1 MPKSKRPS
9 FLTRLKEQK
18 RRDKAAEKREARRA
32 RQKTKPTTPDGVP
45 GDADGATEE
54 FGEAGTSEPSS
65 TS

>member
-32 RQKTKPTTPDGVP
+32 RQRAKSTPPD
-45 GDADGATEE
+45 GDADTGEP
-54 FGEAGTSEPSS
+54 GEAERSEPETQSS
-65 TS
+65 T